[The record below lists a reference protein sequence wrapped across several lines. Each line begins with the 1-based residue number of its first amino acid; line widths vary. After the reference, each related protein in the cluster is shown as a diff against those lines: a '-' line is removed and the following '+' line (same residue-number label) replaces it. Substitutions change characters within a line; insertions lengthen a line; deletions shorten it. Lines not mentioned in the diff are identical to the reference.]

1 MNVITK
7 EFFKINTVVSVKA
20 NFKELFIIIVCKNME
35 VKIYYASKSSL
46 KHDLVFFNK
55 CRRKEY

>member
-7 EFFKINTVVSVKA
+7 EFFKINDVVSVKA
-20 NFKELFIIIVCKNME
+20 NFKELFIILICRSME
-35 VKIYYASKSSL
+35 VKIYYVSESSL